1 MWATRSV
8 VQACPP
14 GQASYPRPL
23 RFSLGHGRSMRA
35 LAAQGLAGELNA
47 LAVVD
52 ETVEDGIGVSGIS
65 DHLVPF
71 IDRQLAGYDG
81 GAAAVALFENLKQ
94 IVTRLGGE
102 RLKSP
107 IVQDEQLDAGQ
118 GAEEPTIAA
127 VAAGQLKI
135 AEELRYSL
143 IENGAVIA
151 AGLGW
156 LASSWAR
163 SIIAA
168 RRLAVPRTFFASQA
182 K

>member
-52 ETVEDGIGVSGIS
+52 ETVED
-65 DHLVPF
+65 HLVPF

-107 IVQDEQLDAGQ
+107 IVEDEQLDAGQ

-127 VAAGQLKI
+127 VAAGPLKI
-135 AEELRYSL
+135 RLSCAS
-143 IENGAVIA
+143 IQ
-151 AGLGW
+151 
-156 LASSWAR
+156 LASASFWKSPR
-163 SIIAA
+163 SRPRAA
-168 RRLAVPRTFFASQA
+168 R
-182 K
+182 

>member
-1 MWATRSV
+1 
-8 VQACPP
+8 
-14 GQASYPRPL
+14 
-23 RFSLGHGRSMRA
+23 MRA

-81 GAAAVALFENLKQ
+81 GVAAVALFENLKQ

-118 GAEEPTIAA
+118 GAEEPTIA
-127 VAAGQLKI
+127 
-135 AEELRYSL
+135 ELRRF
-143 IENGAVIA
+143 ERDMGNFRGARA
-151 AGLGW
+151 
-156 LASSWAR
+156 
-163 SIIAA
+163 
-168 RRLAVPRTFFASQA
+168 
-182 K
+182 

>member
-1 MWATRSV
+1 
-8 VQACPP
+8 
-14 GQASYPRPL
+14 
-23 RFSLGHGRSMRA
+23 MRA

-127 VAAGQLKI
+127 IAAGQLKI

-151 AGLGW
+151 AGLVAQGRGEPAFADARW
-156 LASSWAR
+156 TSDDQIVVRFDPAPSAS
-163 SIIAA
+163 
-168 RRLAVPRTFFASQA
+168 PGCH
-182 K
+182 

>member
-1 MWATRSV
+1 
-8 VQACPP
+8 
-14 GQASYPRPL
+14 
-23 RFSLGHGRSMRA
+23 MRA

-143 IENGAVIA
+143 IENGAIDESRLSANNPIA
-151 AGLGW
+151 SGTG
-156 LASSWAR
+156 SGGDIMSESGGEIISVRRGVRVSRDRERGFRGIVSRDFRR
-163 SIIAA
+163 S
-168 RRLAVPRTFFASQA
+168 
-182 K
+182 